1 MFCPFTRIVYC
12 QSCPLHAR
20 KHFPLQNFRRI
31 YQIQTDGE
39 PVIYAV
45 PKSFNAGEPVNGYR
59 FCNSVLSHDAPV
71 KQVFPAIKE
80 QNCTCYMVNFSII
93 KFATGLY
100 KTNDITIAKTNDMIL
115 KITPV
120 SPFLYPKNI
129 HNAIIAIITIS
140 IIKDI
145 INTPSFL

>member
-1 MFCPFTRIVYC
+1 MAGYGVFDRIFAFQINPFLKIVSLIFLFVITSLQECFVYLSVSYIVNLVLRILV
-12 QSCPLHAR
+12 SIFR
-20 KHFPLQNFRRI
+20 LQNFRRF

-93 KFATGLY
+93 KFAEAIFYPPPPGRTGD
-100 KTNDITIAKTNDMIL
+100 TL
-115 KITPV
+115 K
-120 SPFLYPKNI
+120 
-129 HNAIIAIITIS
+129 HQ
-140 IIKDI
+140 
-145 INTPSFL
+145 

>member
-1 MFCPFTRIVYC
+1 MADYGVFDRIFAFQINPLPQNSIAHFLVCYYFSSGMFCPFTRIVYC
-12 QSCPLHAR
+12 QSCPSHAR
-20 KHFPLQNFRRI
+20 KHFPLQNFRRFR
-31 YQIQTDGE
+31 QIQTDGE

-93 KFATGLY
+93 KFAEAIFYLPP
-100 KTNDITIAKTNDMIL
+100 
-115 KITPV
+115 PV
-120 SPFLYPKNI
+120 EPG
-129 HNAIIAIITIS
+129 TR
-140 IIKDI
+140 
-145 INTPSFL
+145 